1 MKNNLPQ
8 KTIKTIHKPNQ
19 PGKWVY
25 KPTRSAVLVCSCG
38 NKYIATARKSNRLR
52 LLHPSSGAKI
62 ILRKAG
68 NIHFFIADEEEMIT
82 K

>member
-8 KTIKTIHKPNQ
+8 NTAKKIHKPNQ

-38 NKYIATARKSNRLR
+38 NKYISTRKDQTVCVSCIRAL
-52 LLHPSSGAKI
+52 AQK
-62 ILRKAG
+62 
-68 NIHFFIADEEEMIT
+68 
-82 K
+82 